1 MTAPETTACW
11 LCGAAGAPDPALGN
25 AGFSRCPECGFL
37 FQPSRASAE
46 EEARRYDAGYFE
58 EYAER
63 GGGEGHYDDD
73 DAQRRLEARARVRF
87 VGRWAPPGAL
97 IEIGAA
103 SGYFID
109 AARTQGWSA
118 EGVEPAGDMA
128 LRARERGL
136 PVRQGTLATAAQSM
150 EPVDLLCAWHVL
162 EHLPEPRAA
171 VGLMRRLLRPGGRL
185 VLELPN
191 VASVLAARRTTRWL
205 HLDPGA
211 HVAHYGPRQV
221 RQLLSA
227 GGFDVDHLETF
238 SMREFVSSP
247 TKRALHVVRDTVVLR
262 TPAATHPTRHEL
274 MRVVARRP
282 PDPA

>member
-1 MTAPETTACW
+1 MTATDTTSCW
-11 LCGAAGAPDPALGN
+11 LCGAAGAPDPDLGS

-46 EEARRYDAGYFE
+46 DEARRYDAGYFE

-63 GGGEGHYDDD
+63 GGGAGHYDEDH
-73 DAQRRLEARARVRF
+73 AQRRLEARARVDF
-87 VGRWAPPGAL
+87 VGRWAPRGAL

-109 AARTQGWSA
+109 AAQTEGWHA
-118 EGVEPAGDMA
+118 EGVEPAGEMA

-136 PVRQGTLATAAQSM
+136 PVSQGTLATAAGSM

-162 EHLPEPRAA
+162 EHLPEPQAA
-171 VGLMRRLLRPGGRL
+171 VALMRRLIRPGGQL
-185 VLELPN
+185 ALELPN
-191 VASVLAARRTTRWL
+191 VAGVLAARRTTRWL

-211 HVAHYGPRQV
+211 HVAHYGPQQL

-227 GGFDVDHLETF
+227 GGFEVEHLETF
-238 SMREFVSSP
+238 SMRELVASP
-247 TKRALHVVRDTVVLR
+247 TKRAIHVVRDTVVSGHPQPR
-262 TPAATHPTRHEL
+262 TPPATS
-274 MRVVARRP
+274 
-282 PDPA
+282 